1 MAAYTVDQLVWLKRP
16 SGWHPCCYVSRA
28 PGGRHI
34 VSEAFGTTS
43 INYGCDDKD
52 LSDCTVEP
60 AAFDAFDMDV
70 GSLAPAPVIVDLT
83 TSSPAPATAASVIVD
98 LSCSSPIVINLVTDG
113 LEALEQPMAVGQQV
127 DVEYNGTW
135 HAVRVVKVDSASGM
149 YDIEYGPGV
158 FELGVTADRF
168 RAQ

>member
-1 MAAYTVDQLVWLKRP
+1 MPAYTVAQLVWLKR
-16 SGWHPCCYVSRA
+16 SGGWRACCYVSCA

-34 VSEAFGTTS
+34 VSEAFGSTS

-70 GSLAPAPVIVDLT
+70 DSLVPAPVIVDLT
-83 TSSPAPATAASVIVD
+83 TSSPVPATAAPAIVD
-98 LSCSSPIVINLVTDG
+98 LTCSSPIAINLVTDG
-113 LEALEQPMAVGQQV
+113 LEQHMAVGQQV
-127 DVEYNGTW
+127 DVEHNGAW
-135 HAVRVVKVDSASGM
+135 HAVRVVKVDTASGM
-149 YDIEYGPGV
+149 CDVAYGPGV

>member
-1 MAAYTVDQLVWLKRP
+1 MDAYTVDQLVWLKRP

-34 VSEAFGTTS
+34 VSEAFGSTS

-60 AAFDAFDMDV
+60 AAFDLFDMDLE
-70 GSLAPAPVIVDLT
+70 SLAPAPDIVDLT
-83 TSSPAPATAASVIVD
+83 ASSPRPPPAIID

-127 DVEYNGTW
+127 DVEHNGTW
-135 HAVRVVKVDSASGM
+135 HAVRVVKVDSACGM
-149 YDIEYGPGV
+149 YDVEYGPGV

>member
-1 MAAYTVDQLVWLKRP
+1 MSVMYTVDQLVWLKRP
-16 SGWHPCCYVSRA
+16 GGWHPCCYVSRA

-34 VSEAFGTTS
+34 VSEAFGSTS

-52 LSDCTVEP
+52 LSDCAVEP
-60 AAFDAFDMDV
+60 AAFDAFDMDAE
-70 GSLAPAPVIVDLT
+70 SLVPAPVIVDLT
-83 TSSPAPATAASVIVD
+83 TSSPVPATAAPAIVD

-113 LEALEQPMAVGQQV
+113 LEQPMAVGQQV
-127 DVEYNGTW
+127 DVEYNGAW

-149 YDIEYGPGV
+149 CDVAYGPGV